1 MGGRARVLLVR
12 APGVRGRA
20 RALLVRVPGVR
31 GWVGALLV
39 RRLRRAVASTGPQ
52 AALAAMVELVR
63 DGLPAAG
70 VAVELAGVRI
80 AAGEPG
86 PVASD
91 VPLVWHGRAVG
102 RLLITPYA
110 DPRTVAAITP
120 YVAGAAHSMAVTADL
135 RRARERVLA
144 IREEERRR
152 LHHDLREG
160 LGRALRDLAGT
171 VDAAAT
177 GHRTDPAAADRLL
190 HDLSAAMNTISQ
202 EIRTLLQD
210 PRPHPARPP
219 LQGDP
224 RPQPAPSP
232 LPGPRPRVPSP
243 RLDRVRAH
251 SGATGVT

>member
-1 MGGRARVLLVR
+1 M
-12 APGVRGRA
+12 

-31 GWVGALLV
+31 GWVGASLV

-52 AALAAMVELVR
+52 AALAAVVELVR

-102 RLLITPYA
+102 RLLITPSA

-210 PRPHPARPP
+210 PRPQPARPPLQDSRPQPARPP

-232 LPGPRPRVPSP
+232 LPDPRPRVPSP